1 MKIKPTSSS
10 VKLTEFSH
18 GAGCGCKISP
28 KLLKEILGTNI
39 SSFVDPNLLVGNES
53 SDDAAVF
60 DLGDGRALISTTDF
74 FMPIVDDPFD
84 FGMIAGSNAL
94 SDVYAMGGKPLMAI
108 AIFGWPINKLSADIG
123 AKVIEGGREIC
134 SRAGITLAGG
144 HSIDSPEPI
153 FGLSV
158 SGIVDI
164 DELKKNT
171 SAQVGDTIFLT
182 KPLGIGVLS
191 TAQKMKIVSA
201 DDHIMAVKQ
210 MCELND
216 IGSKVAKISGVNAV
230 TDVTGFGLAG
240 HLLEV
245 CRGSNVSAE
254 IFFDKLPLLPNIV
267 KYIDKGC
274 VPGGTERN
282 FDSYGESI
290 SNLSDL
296 EKSIIC
302 DPQTSG
308 GLLVTV
314 SKKAMPE
321 FDKLITANNMNL
333 KPIGKI
339 IKTSGN
345 SESIVLR

>member
-1 MKIKPTSSS
+1 MKDNSILSS

-18 GAGCGCKISP
+18 GGGCGCKISP

-39 SSFVDPNLLVGNES
+39 SSFIDPNLLVGNES
-53 SDDAAVF
+53 NDDAAVF
-60 DLGDGRALISTTDF
+60 DLGDGRALVSTTDF

-84 FGMIAGSNAL
+84 FGMIAGCNAL
-94 SDVYAMGGKPLMAI
+94 SDVYAMGGRPLMAI
-108 AIFGWPINKLSADIG
+108 AIFGWPISKLSAEIG
-123 AKVIEGGREIC
+123 AKVIDGGREIC

-164 DELKKNT
+164 AELKKNT
-171 SAQVGDTIFLT
+171 SAQVGDAIYLT

-191 TAQKMKIVSA
+191 TAQKKKIV
-201 DDHIMAVKQ
+201 DIKDHIVAVNQ
-210 MCELND
+210 MCALND
-216 IGSKVAKISGVNAV
+216 IGSKIAKISGVNAV

-254 IFFDKLPLLPNIV
+254 IYFDKLSLLPNV
-267 KYIDKGC
+267 LTYIDKGC
-274 VPGGTERN
+274 VPGGTDRN

-290 SNLSDL
+290 SKMSDL

-308 GLLVTV
+308 GLLITV
-314 SKKAMPE
+314 SKDALPE
-321 FDKLITANNMNL
+321 FDRLLKDSNMSL
-333 KPIGKI
+333 SPIGKI
-339 IKTSGN
+339 INLGDNLKTI
-345 SESIVLR
+345 IVR

>member
-1 MKIKPTSSS
+1 
-10 VKLTEFSH
+10 
-18 GAGCGCKISP
+18 
-28 KLLKEILGTNI
+28 
-39 SSFVDPNLLVGNES
+39 
-53 SDDAAVF
+53 
-60 DLGDGRALISTTDF
+60 
-74 FMPIVDDPFD
+74 
-84 FGMIAGSNAL
+84 
-94 SDVYAMGGKPLMAI
+94 MAI

-123 AKVIEGGREIC
+123 ARVIEGGREIC

-164 DELKKNT
+164 DKLKKNT

-191 TAQKMKIVSA
+191 TAQKKKVVSS

-210 MCELND
+210 MCALND

-254 IFFDKLPLLPNIV
+254 IYFDKLPLLPNIL
-267 KYIDKGC
+267 KYIDGGC

-290 SNLSDL
+290 CKLSDL

-308 GLLVTV
+308 GLLITV
-314 SKKAMPE
+314 SKEAMSE
-321 FDKLITANNMNL
+321 FNKLLTSNNMNIN
-333 KPIGKI
+333 PIGKI
-339 IKTSGN
+339 IKTSVN
-345 SESIVLR
+345 SESIFLR

>member
-1 MKIKPTSSS
+1 MSINDI
-10 VKLTEFSH
+10 KLTEFSH

-28 KLLKEILGTNI
+28 KVLKEILGN
-39 SSFVDPNLLVGNES
+39 SYENLDSKLLVGHES
-53 SDDAAVF
+53 SDDAAVY

-74 FMPIVDDPFD
+74 FMPIVDDPFH

-108 AIFGWPINKLSADIG
+108 SIFGWPINMLSAEIG
-123 AKVIEGGREIC
+123 AKVIDGGREIC

-158 SGIVDI
+158 SGIVEI
-164 DELKKNT
+164 KNLKKNIG
-171 SAQVGDTIFLT
+171 AQPGDSLFLT

-191 TAQKMKIVSA
+191 TAQKKKVVTQS
-201 DDHIMAVKQ
+201 DHQLAVNQ
-210 MCELND
+210 MCALND
-216 IGSKVAKISGVNAV
+216 IGAKLSDIDGINAV

-245 CRGSNVSAE
+245 CKGSKVSAE
-254 IFFDKLPLLPNIV
+254 IYFDKLPILPNIL
-267 KYIDKGC
+267 KYIENDC
-274 VPGGTERN
+274 VPGGSIRN
-282 FDSYGESI
+282 FESYGEHLGD
-290 SNLSDL
+290 LSEI

-308 GLLVTV
+308 GLLISV
-314 SKKAMPE
+314 SNE
-321 FDKLITANNMNL
+321 GL
-333 KPIGKI
+333 KDFLDLTRLNALDLQPIGKI
-339 IKTSGN
+339 LDYSDENKI
-345 SESIVLR
+345 IIQ

>member
-1 MKIKPTSSS
+1 MTQKEI
-10 VKLTEFSH
+10 KLTEFSH

-28 KLLKEILGTNI
+28 KVLKEILGSNYTNLD
-39 SSFVDPNLLVGNES
+39 SKLLVGHES
-53 SDDAAVF
+53 SDDAAVY

-108 AIFGWPINKLSADIG
+108 SIFGWPINTLSSDIG
-123 AKVIEGGREIC
+123 ARVIDGGREIC
-134 SRAGITLAGG
+134 SRAGISLAGG

-158 SGIVDI
+158 SGIVEI
-164 DELKKNT
+164 KNLKKNIG
-171 SAQVGDTIFLT
+171 AQPGDTLFLT

-191 TAQKMKIVSA
+191 TAQKKKVVTEK
-201 DDHIMAVKQ
+201 DHALAVKQ
-210 MCELND
+210 MCALND
-216 IGSKVAKISGVNAV
+216 IGAKLSSINGVNAV

-245 CRGSNVSAE
+245 CKGSQVSAE
-254 IFFDKLPLLPNIV
+254 VYFEKLPLLPNV
-267 KYIDKGC
+267 LKYIENDC
-274 VPGGTERN
+274 VPGGTFRN
-282 FDSYGESI
+282 FESYGEYLSE
-290 SNLSDL
+290 LSDI

-308 GLLVTV
+308 GLLVSV
-314 SKKAMPE
+314 SKDGLQDLQDLMR
-321 FDKLITANNMNL
+321 LNNLDL

-339 IKTSGN
+339 LDESAKKKTITIK
-345 SESIVLR
+345 

>member
-1 MKIKPTSSS
+1 MTQKEI
-10 VKLTEFSH
+10 KLTEFSH

-28 KLLKEILGTNI
+28 KVLKEILGSSYTNLD
-39 SSFVDPNLLVGNES
+39 SKLLVGHES
-53 SDDAAVF
+53 SDDAAVY

-74 FMPIVDDPFD
+74 FMPIVDDPFH

-108 AIFGWPINKLSADIG
+108 SIFGWPINTLSSDIG
-123 AKVIEGGREIC
+123 ARVIDGGREIC
-134 SRAGITLAGG
+134 SRAGISLAGG

-158 SGIVDI
+158 SGIVEI
-164 DELKKNT
+164 KNLKKNIG
-171 SAQVGDTIFLT
+171 AQPGDTLFLT

-191 TAQKMKIVSA
+191 TAQKKKVVTEK
-201 DDHIMAVKQ
+201 DHALAVKQ
-210 MCELND
+210 MCALND
-216 IGSKVAKISGVNAV
+216 IGAKLSSINGVNAV

-245 CRGSNVSAE
+245 CKGSQVSAE
-254 IFFDKLPLLPNIV
+254 VYFEKLPLLPNV
-267 KYIDKGC
+267 LKYIENDC
-274 VPGGTERN
+274 VPGGTFRN
-282 FDSYGESI
+282 FESYGEYLSE
-290 SNLSDL
+290 LSDI

-308 GLLVTV
+308 GLLVSV
-314 SKKAMPE
+314 SKDGLQDLQDLMM
-321 FDKLITANNMNL
+321 LNNLDL

-339 IKTSGN
+339 LDESAKKKTITIK
-345 SESIVLR
+345 